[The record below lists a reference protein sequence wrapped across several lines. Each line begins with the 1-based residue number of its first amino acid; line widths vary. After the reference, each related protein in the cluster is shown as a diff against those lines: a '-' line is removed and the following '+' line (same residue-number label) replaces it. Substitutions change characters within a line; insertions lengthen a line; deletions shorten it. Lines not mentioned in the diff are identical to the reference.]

1 NRSGAGGERRPWRNR
16 RTRVAVTLGRRSQS
30 ACSPRRHGGG
40 GPRTTPGRGHAR
52 RDALPAPGHR
62 RVLGHSALIDSPI
75 QEVSM
80 VDRTMPVERDLLT
93 TTAQLFGVVFLLVGI
108 LGFIPGITSEAP
120 GDFAG
125 DGSEAELLGIFNVS
139 ILHNIVHLLFGLVGL
154 ALARTPEGARTFLV
168 GGGVV
173 YLLLWVVG
181 LIGGLDWLPTN
192 SADNWLHFALG
203 AVLLGAGLFLG

>member
-1 NRSGAGGERRPWRNR
+1 
-16 RTRVAVTLGRRSQS
+16 
-30 ACSPRRHGGG
+30 
-40 GPRTTPGRGHAR
+40 
-52 RDALPAPGHR
+52 
-62 RVLGHSALIDSPI
+62 
-75 QEVSM
+75 M

-108 LGFIPGITSEAP
+108 LGFIPGITSDAP

-125 DGSEAELLGIFNVS
+125 DGSEAELLGIFSVS

-173 YLLLWVVG
+173 YLLLWIVG

-192 SADNWLHFALG
+192 SADSWLHFALG
-203 AVLLGAGLFLG
+203 VVLLGAGLLLGRGRTATTV

>member
-1 NRSGAGGERRPWRNR
+1 
-16 RTRVAVTLGRRSQS
+16 
-30 ACSPRRHGGG
+30 
-40 GPRTTPGRGHAR
+40 
-52 RDALPAPGHR
+52 
-62 RVLGHSALIDSPI
+62 
-75 QEVSM
+75 M
-80 VDRTMPVERDLLT
+80 VDRPMAGERDLLV

-108 LGFIPGITSEAP
+108 LGFIPGITSDAP

-125 DGSEAELLGIFNVS
+125 DGSEGELLGIFSVS

-173 YLLLWVVG
+173 YLLLWIVG

-192 SADNWLHFALG
+192 SAGNWLHFTLG
-203 AVLLGAGLFLG
+203 AVLLGAGLLLGRGRSATV

>member
-1 NRSGAGGERRPWRNR
+1 
-16 RTRVAVTLGRRSQS
+16 
-30 ACSPRRHGGG
+30 
-40 GPRTTPGRGHAR
+40 
-52 RDALPAPGHR
+52 
-62 RVLGHSALIDSPI
+62 
-75 QEVSM
+75 M
-80 VDRTMPVERDLLT
+80 VERTMPAERDLLT

-125 DGSEAELLGIFNVS
+125 DGSEAELLGIFSVS

-173 YLLLWVVG
+173 YLLLWIVG
-181 LIGGLDWLPTN
+181 LIGGLEWLPAN

-203 AVLLGAGLFLG
+203 VVLLGAGLLLGRGRTATV

>member
-1 NRSGAGGERRPWRNR
+1 
-16 RTRVAVTLGRRSQS
+16 
-30 ACSPRRHGGG
+30 
-40 GPRTTPGRGHAR
+40 
-52 RDALPAPGHR
+52 
-62 RVLGHSALIDSPI
+62 
-75 QEVSM
+75 M

-108 LGFIPGITSEAP
+108 LGFIPGITSDAP
-120 GDFAG
+120 GEFAG

-173 YLLLWVVG
+173 YLLLWIVG
-181 LIGGLDWLPTN
+181 LMGGLDWLPTN
-192 SADNWLHFALG
+192 SADNWLHFTLG
-203 AVLLGAGLFLG
+203 VVLLGAGLLLGRGRTATV

>member
-1 NRSGAGGERRPWRNR
+1 
-16 RTRVAVTLGRRSQS
+16 
-30 ACSPRRHGGG
+30 
-40 GPRTTPGRGHAR
+40 
-52 RDALPAPGHR
+52 
-62 RVLGHSALIDSPI
+62 
-75 QEVSM
+75 M
-80 VDRTMPVERDLLT
+80 VDRTMPAERDLLT

-173 YLLLWVVG
+173 YLLLWIVG

-203 AVLLGAGLFLG
+203 VVLLGAGLLLGRGRTSTV

>member
-1 NRSGAGGERRPWRNR
+1 
-16 RTRVAVTLGRRSQS
+16 
-30 ACSPRRHGGG
+30 
-40 GPRTTPGRGHAR
+40 
-52 RDALPAPGHR
+52 
-62 RVLGHSALIDSPI
+62 
-75 QEVSM
+75 M

-108 LGFIPGITSEAP
+108 LGFIPGITSDAP

-125 DGSEAELLGIFNVS
+125 DGSEGELLGIFSVS

-173 YLLLWVVG
+173 YLLLWIVG

-192 SADNWLHFALG
+192 SAGNWLHFTLG
-203 AVLLGAGLFLG
+203 AVLLGAGLLLGRGRSATV

>member
-1 NRSGAGGERRPWRNR
+1 MA
-16 RTRVAVTLGRRSQS
+16 
-30 ACSPRRHGGG
+30 
-40 GPRTTPGRGHAR
+40 
-52 RDALPAPGHR
+52 
-62 RVLGHSALIDSPI
+62 
-75 QEVSM
+75 
-80 VDRTMPVERDLLT
+80 DRTMPVERDLLT

-168 GGGVV
+168 GGGVI
-173 YLLLWVVG
+173 YLLLWIVG
-181 LIGGLDWLPTN
+181 LIGGLEWLPTN
-192 SADNWLHFALG
+192 SADNWLHFTLG
-203 AVLLGAGLFLG
+203 VVLLGAGLLLGRGRTSTV

>member
-1 NRSGAGGERRPWRNR
+1 
-16 RTRVAVTLGRRSQS
+16 
-30 ACSPRRHGGG
+30 
-40 GPRTTPGRGHAR
+40 
-52 RDALPAPGHR
+52 
-62 RVLGHSALIDSPI
+62 
-75 QEVSM
+75 M
-80 VDRTMPVERDLLT
+80 VDRTVPVERDLLT

-108 LGFIPGITSEAP
+108 LGFIPGITSDAP

-125 DGSEAELLGIFNVS
+125 DGSEGELLGIFSVS

-173 YLLLWVVG
+173 YLLLWIVG

-192 SADNWLHFALG
+192 SADNWLHFTLG
-203 AVLLGAGLFLG
+203 VVLLGAGLLLGRGRSATV

>member
-1 NRSGAGGERRPWRNR
+1 
-16 RTRVAVTLGRRSQS
+16 
-30 ACSPRRHGGG
+30 
-40 GPRTTPGRGHAR
+40 
-52 RDALPAPGHR
+52 
-62 RVLGHSALIDSPI
+62 
-75 QEVSM
+75 M
-80 VDRTMPVERDLLT
+80 LLT

-108 LGFIPGITSEAP
+108 LGFIPGITSDAP
-120 GDFAG
+120 GDFSG
-125 DGSEAELLGIFNVS
+125 EGSEAELLGIFSVS

-173 YLLLWVVG
+173 YLLLWIVG

-203 AVLLGAGLFLG
+203 VVLLGAGLLLGRGRSATV

>member
-1 NRSGAGGERRPWRNR
+1 
-16 RTRVAVTLGRRSQS
+16 
-30 ACSPRRHGGG
+30 
-40 GPRTTPGRGHAR
+40 
-52 RDALPAPGHR
+52 
-62 RVLGHSALIDSPI
+62 
-75 QEVSM
+75 M
-80 VDRTMPVERDLLT
+80 VDQTMPAERDLLT

-108 LGFIPGITSEAP
+108 LGFIPGITSDAP

-125 DGSEAELLGIFNVS
+125 DGSEAELLGIFSVS

-173 YLLLWVVG
+173 YLLLWIVG

-203 AVLLGAGLFLG
+203 VVLLGAGLLLGRGRTSTV

>member
-1 NRSGAGGERRPWRNR
+1 
-16 RTRVAVTLGRRSQS
+16 
-30 ACSPRRHGGG
+30 
-40 GPRTTPGRGHAR
+40 
-52 RDALPAPGHR
+52 
-62 RVLGHSALIDSPI
+62 
-75 QEVSM
+75 M
-80 VDRTMPVERDLLT
+80 VDQTMPAERDLLT

-173 YLLLWVVG
+173 YLLLWIVG

-192 SADNWLHFALG
+192 SADNWLHFTLG
-203 AVLLGAGLFLG
+203 VVLLGAGLLLGRGRTSTV